1 MKPSTKEKMAE
12 YTRMTGSTDQA
23 TRLIEAEAQRELA
36 ESNNR
41 LAQAIEKKKD
51 NAA

>member
-1 MKPSTKEKMAE
+1 MSSTTKEKMKL

-23 TRLIEAEAQRELA
+23 TRLIEADATRELA

-41 LAQAIEKKKD
+41 LAQALEKKKED
-51 NAA
+51 AA